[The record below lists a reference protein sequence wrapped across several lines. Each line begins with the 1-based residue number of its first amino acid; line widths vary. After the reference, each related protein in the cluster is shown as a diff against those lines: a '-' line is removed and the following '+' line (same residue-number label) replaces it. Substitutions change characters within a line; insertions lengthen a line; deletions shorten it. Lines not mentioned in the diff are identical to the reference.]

1 MEIGF
6 YDNASDLNYL
16 QNNYDK
22 IYTQKINDA
31 PNFEIFKRERG

>member
-1 MEIGF
+1 MI
-6 YDNASDLNYL
+6 YL
-16 QNNYDK
+16 PILHIQNNYDK

>member
-1 MEIGF
+1 MI
-6 YDNASDLNYL
+6 YL
-16 QNNYDK
+16 QMLHIKNNYDK